1 MQTFDQVFNKR
12 LNEILMEHTG
22 KTLIFFRGFIVDQ
35 IKILIE
41 HQQSLLNDPTIIKER
56 QIDFS
61 C

>member
-35 IKILIE
+35 IKILI
-41 HQQSLLNDPTIIKER
+41 
-56 QIDFS
+56 
-61 C
+61 